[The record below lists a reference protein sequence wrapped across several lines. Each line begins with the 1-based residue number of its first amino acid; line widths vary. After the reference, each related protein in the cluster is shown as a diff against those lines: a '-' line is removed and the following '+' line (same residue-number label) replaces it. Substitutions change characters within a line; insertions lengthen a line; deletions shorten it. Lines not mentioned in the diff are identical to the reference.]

1 MINSQRAHTPS
12 VRCVK
17 SHSRPH
23 RWAVLDTGLSALGSL
38 AAVLLMRCV
47 SEPVPGF
54 VGLVVLWLGAGV
66 AWTVLALLVFGRGKK
81 WHRFASSRSRAQLLR
96 IVAVKGAGMALLGF
110 SGASDA
116 LSGVQMLILVLADVL
131 FSGAALFLP
140 RVLVRAVWREEQTIL
155 SSAGQPNALV
165 AGTGR
170 ASVAYAKEI
179 ESAGKYNVVGFL
191 TRDPARNGMVIGE
204 HVAFYASSTSD
215 IDALQWRLG
224 GIDTIFFPGGYP
236 RRETSPGR

>member
-1 MINSQRAHTPS
+1 MTSTQKAPMPS
-12 VRCVK
+12 GRCAK
-17 SHSRPH
+17 SHSRPY
-23 RWAVLDTGLSALGSL
+23 RWAVLDAGLSALGSL

-54 VGLVVLWLGAGV
+54 AGLVILWLGAGV
-66 AWTVLALLVFGRGKK
+66 AWTILALLVFGRGKK

-96 IVAVKGAGMALLGF
+96 IMAVKGVGMALLGF
-110 SGASDA
+110 SGAAEA
-116 LSGVQMLILVLADVL
+116 LSGVQMLILVLADLL
-131 FSGAALFLP
+131 FSAATLFLP
-140 RVLVRAVWREEQTIL
+140 RALVKAVWREERTIL
-155 SSAGQPNALV
+155 ASAGQPNALV

-170 ASVAYAKEI
+170 ASVAYAREI

-204 HVAFYASSTSD
+204 HVAFYAGSTSD

-236 RRETSPGR
+236 RRETSARN